1 MLSGTVKLLGVIDLF
16 SLLIM
21 VMVSQM
27 QMYSKFIKLPNL
39 TKFSFSFV
47 NDTSVKLYNKT
58 QWLPSRSTGS
68 SDKEIDS
75 L

>member
-27 QMYSKFIKLPNL
+27 QTYSKFIKLPSL

-47 NDTSVKLYNKT
+47 NDASVKL
-58 QWLPSRSTGS
+58 
-68 SDKEIDS
+68 
-75 L
+75 

>member
-27 QMYSKFIKLPNL
+27 QTYSKFIKLPSL

-47 NDTSVKLYNKT
+47 NDTSVKL
-58 QWLPSRSTGS
+58 
-68 SDKEIDS
+68 
-75 L
+75 